1 MSRRAHELITLRAP
15 PGPVGLLL
23 RDVPADD
30 AALSALARAG
40 DGHQVYIH
48 SIDPSSPLADLARLR
63 DVIVRVTASVG
74 DEPARAGG
82 ALVQLE
88 AGANSL
94 QSGSSLSRAWP
105 RVSLSLSTRSWR
117 PE

>member
-1 MSRRAHELITLRAP
+1 MSGAAGASHELLTLRAP

-30 AALSALARAG
+30 DALSALARAG
-40 DGHQVYIH
+40 GGHQVYIH

-74 DEPARAGG
+74 DAPPTE
-82 ALVQLE
+82 LE
-88 AGANSL
+88 ARSC
-94 QSGSSLSRAWP
+94 SSKQARLSRGPISSRERA
-105 RVSLSLSTRSWR
+105 LL
-117 PE
+117 